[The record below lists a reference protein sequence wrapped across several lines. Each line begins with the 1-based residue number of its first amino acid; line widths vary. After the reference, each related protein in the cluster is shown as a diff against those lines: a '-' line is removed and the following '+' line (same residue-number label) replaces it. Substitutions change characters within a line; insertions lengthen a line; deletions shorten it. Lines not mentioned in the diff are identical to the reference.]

1 MIEYNIS
8 TISKVKT
15 ENLFDFYKKAFPNRY
30 KILCKNWKWWYR
42 NNYLSC
48 EPILLVLKNKVIG
61 QAGLIPIKIKI
72 KEKIIPAIWFIDY
85 AVLPEYQNKGFGKIL
100 TKEWMKICPN
110 QITFCN
116 KQSLRIFKKFN
127 WDSNYSTKKIA
138 YPINPL
144 KYLPIINKFEL
155 NIITSKYKNILKKPY
170 DDMSLIYPHL
180 IADNSKIILDSFNKK
195 KNKKTDFFEILRDED
210 WFNWRLI
217 ENPFKKN
224 IYFFENNGS
233 FAIVNIF
240 KIKNIK
246 RLNIL
251 YIFHLD
257 HEKGEEDLIKKIFY
271 WSLNN
276 SIDLVWA
283 NSNNQNLIKK
293 YQKVL
298 TKRFSSNMNFAS
310 FSSDKNVK
318 DKLKLGFSDTHAIDS
333 DNDIILLD
341 DSYS

>member
-48 EPILLVLKNKVIG
+48 EPIVLVSKNKIIG
-61 QAGLIPIKIKI
+61 QAGLIPIKVKI

-85 AVLPEYQNKGFGKIL
+85 AILPEYQSKGLGKIL
-100 TKEWMKICPN
+100 TREWMKICPN

-116 KQSLRIFKKFN
+116 KKSLRIFKKFN
-127 WDSNYSTKKIA
+127 WDTNHSTKKIS

-155 NIITSKYKNILKKPY
+155 NIITSKYKNILKKSY
-170 DDMSLIYPHL
+170 KNMNLIYPHL
-180 IADNSKIILDSFNKK
+180 VTDNSKTILDSFNQKI
-195 KNKKTDFFEILRDED
+195 NKETNLFEILRDED

-224 IYFFENNGS
+224 IYFFEKNGS

-251 YIFHLD
+251 YIFHLNK
-257 HEKGEEDLIKKIFY
+257 ENEEEDLIKNIFY

-283 NSNNQNLIKK
+283 NSNNQNLIEK
-293 YQKVL
+293 YQKIL

-310 FSSDKNVK
+310 FSSDKNIK

-333 DNDIILLD
+333 DNDIISMND
-341 DSYS
+341 NYS